1 MLAESYTAV
10 IARGEDWSH
19 GSTTEPYEASWAR
32 EAIIV
37 VRTLESGTLGAG
49 AKAHVQMSLDGMR
62 WIDEGTS
69 LEIKPEVDGLSMAR
83 LTHFGHYLRLRVEM
97 PGDMSGYML
106 ATLQL
111 KA

>member
-10 IARGEDWSH
+10 IARGEDWVD

-37 VRTLESGTLGAG
+37 IRTLETGSLKPG
-49 AKAHVQMSLDGMR
+49 AKAHVQVSLDGMR
-62 WIDEGTS
+62 WVDEGTS
-69 LEIKPEVDGLSMAR
+69 LDIPAEVDGMSMAR
-83 LTHFGHYLRLRVEM
+83 LGHFGHYLRLRASM
-97 PGDMSGYML
+97 PDGATGFML
-106 ATLQL
+106 ATLSL

>member
-10 IARGEDWSH
+10 IARGEDWVD

-37 VRTLESGTLGAG
+37 LRTLESGTLGPG
-49 AKAHVQMSLDGMR
+49 ARAHVQISLDGMR

-69 LEIKPEVDGLSMAR
+69 LDISPEIDGLSMAR
-83 LTHFGHYLRLRVEM
+83 LGHFGHYLRLRAELPNGM
-97 PGDMSGYML
+97 TGYML
-106 ATLQL
+106 ASLSL

>member
-10 IARGEDWSH
+10 IARGEDWKD

-37 VRTLESGTLGAG
+37 LRTLESGTLTSG
-49 AKAHVQMSLDGMR
+49 AKAHVQISLDGMR
-62 WIDEGTS
+62 WINEGTS
-69 LEIKPEVDGLSMAR
+69 LDIPTEIDGMSMAR
-83 LTHFGHYLRLRVEM
+83 LGHFGHYLRLRAEM
-97 PGDMSGYML
+97 PAGATGFML
-106 ATLQL
+106 ATLSL

>member
-10 IARGEDWSH
+10 IARGEDWVD

-32 EAIIV
+32 EAIV
-37 VRTLESGTLGAG
+37 TVRTLESGTLKPGAR
-49 AKAHVQMSLDGMR
+49 AHVQISLDGMR

-69 LEIKPEVDGLSMAR
+69 LDLPTEVDGISMAR
-83 LTHFGHYLRLRVEM
+83 LGHFGHYLRLRADI
-97 PGDMSGYML
+97 PGGGTGFML
-106 ATLQL
+106 ATLSL

>member
-10 IARGEDWSH
+10 IARGEDWVD

-32 EAIIV
+32 EAVIV
-37 VRTLESGTLGAG
+37 LRTLERGTLNPEAR
-49 AKAHVQMSLDGMR
+49 AHVQISLDGMR

-69 LEIKPEVDGLSMAR
+69 IAIAQQEDGIAMAR
-83 LTHFGHYLRLRVEM
+83 ISHFGHYIRLRAEM
-97 PGDMSGYML
+97 PADATAFML
-106 ATLQL
+106 ATLSL

>member
-10 IARGEDWSH
+10 IARGEDWID
-19 GSTTEPYEASWAR
+19 GSATEPYEASWAR
-32 EAIIV
+32 EAVIV
-37 VRTLESGTLGAG
+37 VRTLESGTLGPG
-49 AKAHVQMSLDGMR
+49 AKAHVQISLVGMR

-69 LEIKPEVDGLSMAR
+69 LDIKAEVDGLSMTR
-83 LTHFGHYLRLRVEM
+83 LTHFGHYIRLRAEM
-97 PGDMSGYML
+97 PEGMTGYML

>member
-10 IARGEDWSH
+10 IARGEDWVD

-32 EAIIV
+32 EAVIV
-37 VRTLESGTLGAG
+37 VRTLESGTLTAG
-49 AKAHVQMSLDGMR
+49 ARANVQISLDGIR

-69 LEIKPEVDGLSMAR
+69 LDIPTEVDGISMAR
-83 LTHFGHYLRLRVEM
+83 LSHFGHYLRLKARM
-97 PGDMSGYML
+97 PADTTGFML
-106 ATLQL
+106 ATLSL

>member
-10 IARGEDWSH
+10 IARGEDWVD

-37 VRTLESGTLGAG
+37 VRTLEVCTLKAG
-49 AKAHVQMSLDGMR
+49 AKAHVQVSLDGMR

-69 LEIKPEVDGLSMAR
+69 LEIRDQVDGLSMAR
-83 LTHFGHYLRLRVEM
+83 LSHFGHYLRLRAEM
-97 PGDMSGYML
+97 PDAMTGFML
-106 ATLQL
+106 ATLSL